1 VKKMGKRYEALLEK
15 IEKGKKYTLDE
26 AVKLVKELKSAK
38 FDESVEVHIQLGV
51 DPKKSDQSVRGSV
64 LLPHGVGK
72 TKRVLAFAKGE
83 KAKEAEEAGADYIG
97 DQETIKKIQG
107 GWLEFDAVV
116 ATPDMMPMV
125 SKLGRILGPRGLMPN
140 AKAGTVSMDIGRVVQ
155 EIKKGKVEF
164 KMDKL
169 GNIHVSIGK
178 VSFPEEKLKENLVAL
193 LEALLKAKPA
203 AVRGQF
209 IKSIYL
215 SPTMGPSVK
224 LDVQKVLN
232 EIKKVA

>member
-1 VKKMGKRYEALLEK
+1 MGKRYEALLEK

-26 AVKLVKELKSAK
+26 AIKLVRELKSAK

-51 DPKKSDQSVRGSV
+51 DPKKSDQNVRGSV
-64 LLPHGVGK
+64 LLPHGTGK

-97 DQETIKKIQG
+97 DQETVKKIQG
-107 GWLEFDAVV
+107 GWLDFDAVV

-178 VSFPEEKLKENLVAL
+178 VSFSEEKLKENLVAL

-203 AVRGQF
+203 SVRGQF

>member
-1 VKKMGKRYEALLEK
+1 MGKRYEALLTK

-72 TKRVLAFAKGE
+72 TKKVLAFAKGE

-97 DQETIKKIQG
+97 DQETIKKIQS
-107 GWLEFDAVV
+107 GWLDFDAVV
-116 ATPDMMPMV
+116 ATPDLMPMV

-155 EIKKGKVEF
+155 EIKKGKIEF

-178 VSFPEEKLKENLVAL
+178 VSFSEEKLKENLIAL
-193 LEALLKAKPA
+193 LEALIKAKPQ

-232 EIKKVA
+232 EIKRSA